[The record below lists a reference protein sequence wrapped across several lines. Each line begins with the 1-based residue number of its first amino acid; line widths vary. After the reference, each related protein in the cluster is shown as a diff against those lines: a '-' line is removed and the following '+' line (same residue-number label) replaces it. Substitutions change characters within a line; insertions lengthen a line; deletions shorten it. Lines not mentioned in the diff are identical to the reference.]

1 MSIIQNV
8 RACPC
13 GRCNVDAYA
22 DASRIAQAFTSS
34 ALWCGGMRAY
44 VSNELG
50 QLVAHGC
57 LFWIGRTPWERWIA

>member
-34 ALWCGGMRAY
+34 ALWRGGMRAY
-44 VSNELG
+44 VSNDLA
-50 QLVAHGC
+50 QLVTYGW
-57 LFWIGRTPWERWIA
+57 LFYIGRTTWERWTA